1 MTRRRAA
8 AAALAAAFLA
18 LAACASAPAEGG
30 SAAPAG
36 AAGESLVRIGEEVRL
51 GGLSVRAL
59 RLVEDSRCPAGVQ
72 CIHAGTVRLAV
83 RLSQSGTA
91 REAVLRLGEPEPLGA
106 GRFLWLSAACPV
118 PAAPG
123 AQPPP
128 GAYRFLV
135 AAGATL
141 AQTPPDHHCGPA

>member
-1 MTRRRAA
+1 MTRRPAA
-8 AAALAAAFLA
+8 AAALALA
-18 LAACASAPAEGG
+18 LAACASGPADGG
-30 SAAPAG
+30 SAAAAPAAG
-36 AAGESLVRIGEEVRL
+36 ASLVRLGEDVRL

-83 RLSQSGTA
+83 RLTQGGTA
-91 REAVLRLGEPEPLGA
+91 REAVLRLGQAEPLGA

-118 PAAPG
+118 PARPG

-135 AAGATL
+135 AAGANLTE
-141 AQTPPDHHCGPA
+141 TPLDHHCGPA